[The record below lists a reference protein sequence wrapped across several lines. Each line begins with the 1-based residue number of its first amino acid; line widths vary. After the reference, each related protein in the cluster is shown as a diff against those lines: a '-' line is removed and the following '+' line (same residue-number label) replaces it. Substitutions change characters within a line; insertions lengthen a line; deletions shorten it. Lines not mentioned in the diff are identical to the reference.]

1 MYGIIYTVKKTTPHK
16 ERNSLFIIF
25 NYKRTNNSLETI
37 STIIY
42 NMADEDFYNLAD
54 LDSKILLSLSRE
66 RKNALAKAQ
75 RICKKYGITY
85 GDYVAW
91 AVTD

>member
-1 MYGIIYTVKKTTPHK
+1 M
-16 ERNSLFIIF
+16 F
-25 NYKRTNNSLETI
+25 NYKRSNNSIETI
-37 STIIY
+37 AEIIR
-42 NMADEDFYNLAD
+42 NMADEDFNRLAD
-54 LDSKILLSLSRE
+54 LDGEILLSWKSE

-91 AVTD
+91 TVD

>member
-1 MYGIIYTVKKTTPHK
+1 MK
-16 ERNSLFIIF
+16 EVIIIF
-25 NYKRTNNSLETI
+25 NYKRTNNSLETVA
-37 STIIY
+37 TIIR
-42 NMADEDFYNLAD
+42 NMADEDFNRLAD
-54 LDSKILLSLSRE
+54 LDGEILLSWKSE

-91 AVTD
+91 TVD

>member
-1 MYGIIYTVKKTTPHK
+1 M
-16 ERNSLFIIF
+16 F
-25 NYKRTNNSLETI
+25 NYKRTNNSIEVI
-37 STIIY
+37 AEIIR
-42 NMADEDFYNLAD
+42 NMADEDFDKLND
-54 LDSKILLSLSRE
+54 LDGEILLSWNRE

>member
-1 MYGIIYTVKKTTPHK
+1 M
-16 ERNSLFIIF
+16 F
-25 NYKRTNNSLETI
+25 NYKRTNNSLETVAE
-37 STIIY
+37 IIY
-42 NMADEDFYNLAD
+42 NMADEDFNRLGY
-54 LDSKILLSLSRE
+54 LDGKILLSWKSE

-91 AVTD
+91 AVD

>member
-1 MYGIIYTVKKTTPHK
+1 M
-16 ERNSLFIIF
+16 F

-37 STIIY
+37 STISY
-42 NMADEDFYNLAD
+42 NMADEDFNRLAV
-54 LDSKILLSLSRE
+54 LDGEILYSLKAE
-66 RKNALAKAQ
+66 RNALAKAQ

-91 AVTD
+91 AEED